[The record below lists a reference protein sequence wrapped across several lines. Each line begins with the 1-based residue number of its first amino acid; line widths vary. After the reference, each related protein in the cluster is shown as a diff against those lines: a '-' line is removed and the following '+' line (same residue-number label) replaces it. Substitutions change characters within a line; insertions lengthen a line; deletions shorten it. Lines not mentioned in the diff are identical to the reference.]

1 MRFLKL
7 ILISLGLCLAD
18 CGARSGLDSLP
29 MSGGG
34 VNAGG
39 NPTTGGAPMSA
50 ISTGGNVSTGGAA
63 TGGLAGFGIGGLSSI
78 GGLVGAG
85 GTAGTTGLGQPFS
98 CGINTCFVG
107 VSYCVTLMG
116 GGVLQATNLPATN
129 GTSNCAPLPATCAQ
143 ATDCTCLQSIG
154 VFSCAATN
162 GEIFVTQFAV

>member
-85 GTAGTTGLGQPFS
+85 GTAGATGLGHPFS
-98 CGINTCFVG
+98 CGANTCFVG
-107 VSYCVTLMG
+107 VSYCFTIVG
-116 GGVLQATNLPATN
+116 AGVLQAANLPPA
-129 GTSNCAPLPATCAQ
+129 GTSSCAPLPPSCAQ

-154 VFSCAATN
+154 VSSCTVSN
-162 GEIFVTQFAV
+162 GEIYVTEFAV